1 MTDTYRRTSPALEL
15 KMQERSAQSGGPLF
29 YGWWV
34 VLASAVGL
42 FWGPPVTVFCFPVFL
57 KPLMQDF
64 HAGRAAVSLG
74 FTLHLLAIAVSAPLA
89 GWLIDRY
96 GSRKVILLA
105 TSMFGFI
112 LLLNQPFAAN
122 LSRFYFFNI
131 ALGLVGNGVG
141 PLPYGKVLSLWFDR
155 SRGLALGLMMVGIG
169 SGAMIMPSF
178 AQQLI
183 AKFGWHTAYAVL
195 GGAVLLIAIPVVA
208 RLLREKPQDLGL
220 LPDGA
225 PPKDVVAGSGAVVLG
240 LSALDA
246 WGTGTFWLMVGAF
259 FLVSGSVQGCLIHLA
274 AMLSDHGIS
283 PGAAALGSSVAGAAV
298 LLGRVGTGYLLDRF
312 FAPKVAAVFF
322 GGAAVGICLLWIGST
337 AAILFTGALFVG
349 LGLGS
354 ELDLIAYLIS
364 RYFGLRAFGRVYS
377 SAFAAFALAAALG
390 PLIMGAGFD
399 LTGSY
404 RAPLIA
410 FLAATVIGAVLMTRL
425 GPYKYRAGE
434 PDGNDQV
441 LQLPGEDRPCGI

>member
-1 MTDTYRRTSPALEL
+1 
-15 KMQERSAQSGGPLF
+15 MQQRPSAPLF

-34 VLASAVGL
+34 VLACAVGL

-105 TSMFGFI
+105 TSMFGSI
-112 LLLNQPFAAN
+112 LLLNKPFSTN
-122 LSRFYFFNI
+122 LWRFYFFNI

-169 SGAMIMPSF
+169 SGAMIMPSV

-195 GGAVLLIAIPVVA
+195 GGAVLFIAIPVGA
-208 RLLREKPQDLGL
+208 AFLREKPQDLGL

-225 PPKDVVAGSGAVVLG
+225 PAKNAVAGSVAVVPG
-240 LSALDA
+240 LSPLDA
-246 WGTGTFWLMVGAF
+246 WSTGTFWLMVCAF
-259 FLVSGSVQGCLIHLA
+259 FLVSASVQGCLIHLA
-274 AMLSDHGIS
+274 AMLSDRGIS
-283 PGAAALGSSVAGAAV
+283 PKAAALGSSVAGAAV

-322 GGAAVGICLLWIGST
+322 GGAAIGISLLWMGST
-337 AAILFTGALFVG
+337 AAILFVAALFVG

-354 ELDLIAYLIS
+354 ELDLIAYLTS

-377 SAFAAFALAAALG
+377 SAFAVFALAGALG

-399 LTGSY
+399 FTGSY
-404 RAPLIA
+404 RGPLA
-410 FLAATVIGAVLMTRL
+410 SFLAATLLATALMTRL
-425 GPYKYRAGE
+425 GPYRYVAGMGGE
-434 PDGNDQV
+434 NEV
-441 LQLPGEDRPCGI
+441 L

>member
-1 MTDTYRRTSPALEL
+1 MTGMSRQSRPGREL
-15 KMQERSAQSGGPLF
+15 VVQGANDRPRATFF

-34 VLASAVGL
+34 VFACAVGL

-74 FTLHLLAIAVSAPLA
+74 FTLQLVAIAVSAPFV

-105 TSMFGFI
+105 TSMFGSI
-112 LLLNQPFAAN
+112 LLLNKPISAN
-122 LSRFYFFNI
+122 LRGFYFFSV

-141 PLPYGKVLSLWFDR
+141 PLPYGKVVSLWFDR
-155 SRGLALGLMMVGIG
+155 SRGLAFGLMMVGIG
-169 SGAMIMPSF
+169 SGAMIMPSA

-183 AKFGWHTAYAVL
+183 AKLGWHTAYAVL

-208 RLLREKPQDLGL
+208 VLLRDRPRDLGL

-225 PPKDVVAGSGAVVLG
+225 PQKNAVAGIEAVVPG
-240 LSALDA
+240 LSAPEA
-246 WGTGTFWLMVGAF
+246 WSTGTFWLMVCAF
-259 FLVSGSVQGCLIHLA
+259 FLVSASVQGCAIHLA
-274 AMLSDHGIS
+274 AMLSDRGVS
-283 PGAAALGSSVAGAAV
+283 AQTAALGSSLAGAAV
-298 LLGRVGTGYLLDRF
+298 LIGRVGTGYLLDRF
-312 FAPKVAAVFF
+312 FAPQVAALFF
-322 GGAAVGICLLWIGST
+322 AGSAVGIGLLCVGGT
-337 AAILFTGALFVG
+337 TAILFVGALFVG
-349 LGLGS
+349 LGLGA

-364 RYFGLRAFGRVYS
+364 RYFGLRAFGKVYS
-377 SAFAAFALAAALG
+377 SAFAAFALAGALG

-404 RAPLIA
+404 RGPLA
-410 FLAATVIGAVLMTRL
+410 SFFAATLVAAALMLRL
-425 GPYKYRAGE
+425 GPYRCRAGE
-434 PDGNDQV
+434 PEGLIRTCMN
-441 LQLPGEDRPCGI
+441 E

>member
-1 MTDTYRRTSPALEL
+1 
-15 KMQERSAQSGGPLF
+15 MQQRPSAPLF

-34 VLASAVGL
+34 VLACAVGL

-105 TSMFGFI
+105 TSMFGSI
-112 LLLNQPFAAN
+112 LLLNKPFSTN
-122 LSRFYFFNI
+122 LWRFYFFNI

-169 SGAMIMPSF
+169 SGAMIMPSV

-195 GGAVLLIAIPVVA
+195 GGAVLFIAIPVVA
-208 RLLREKPQDLGL
+208 AFLREKPQDLGL

-225 PPKDVVAGSGAVVLG
+225 PAKNAVAGSVAVVPG
-240 LSALDA
+240 LSPLDA
-246 WGTGTFWLMVGAF
+246 WGTGTF
-259 FLVSGSVQGCLIHLA
+259 S
-274 AMLSDHGIS
+274 
-283 PGAAALGSSVAGAAV
+283 
-298 LLGRVGTGYLLDRF
+298 
-312 FAPKVAAVFF
+312 
-322 GGAAVGICLLWIGST
+322 
-337 AAILFTGALFVG
+337 
-349 LGLGS
+349 
-354 ELDLIAYLIS
+354 
-364 RYFGLRAFGRVYS
+364 
-377 SAFAAFALAAALG
+377 
-390 PLIMGAGFD
+390 
-399 LTGSY
+399 
-404 RAPLIA
+404 
-410 FLAATVIGAVLMTRL
+410 
-425 GPYKYRAGE
+425 
-434 PDGNDQV
+434 
-441 LQLPGEDRPCGI
+441 